1 MATWITPVTDRTDG
15 SAMMTAVDMN
25 RITGNIDYLFDYAT
39 AEGLSPSG
47 STVPK
52 TSWTKNDIIE
62 RSFWEAMLTTLANIC
77 AAVEYVPETDPTN
90 AMEFENI
97 NVVETISRNL
107 YYIIQNIQYQANNN
121 HWVGDEFY
129 SGDPI
134 NAGGTYNG

>member
-1 MATWITPVTDRTDG
+1 MAWVTPVTDRTDG
-15 SAMMTAVDMN
+15 SAMMTATDMD

-39 AEGLSPSG
+39 AEGLSPAG
-47 STVPK
+47 SRVPK

-62 RSFWEAMLTTLANIC
+62 RSFWEAMLTTLSNIC
-77 AAVEYVPETDPTN
+77 AAVEYVPETDPMN

-129 SGDPI
+129 AGDPI

>member
-1 MATWITPVTDRTDG
+1 MAWVTPVTDRTDG
-15 SAMMTAVDMN
+15 SAMMTATDMD
-25 RITGNIDYLFDYAT
+25 RITGNIAYLFDYAT
-39 AEGLSPSG
+39 QEGYAPTG
-47 STVPK
+47 STVTK
-52 TSWTKNDIIE
+52 TSWTINDIIE

-77 AAVEYVPETDPTN
+77 EAVEYVPETDPTN
-90 AMEFENI
+90 AMEYENI

-129 SGDPI
+129 AGDPI